1 MGIPAPL
8 GVSASGKPP
17 AGDQAN
23 AVLSGSFAAVGPSAP
38 FAFRGPMNLS
48 IWASYNTA
56 LTTTAGSLNA
66 SVAVAGALAVGNGIN
81 SANVPPGTTIGTIVG
96 TNITLKIPPI
106 SLSGFINAASNQMT
120 GVVQTDGLTGATV
133 TGPNIPTGTTVLA
146 VITPS
151 VPRSRHNPQ
160 GTPGVIQL
168 SANPT
173 GTTSDPNKPDVF
185 TFQRNGASITTT
197 GADAA
202 ALFTGV
208 EIVYSATVQLE
219 RSFDGGATWLVA
231 NVGGSG
237 VLAQWG
243 TGTPVAVTFGEPEKM
258 VLYRLNTIAYT
269 SGTINYR
276 ISETGGAAES
286 LGIGQLI

>member
-1 MGIPAPL
+1 MGISAPL

-23 AVLSGSFAAVGPSAP
+23 AVLSGQFTAVGPSAP
-38 FAFRGPMNLS
+38 FAFRGPMNVS

-66 SVAVAGALAVGNGIN
+66 SVAVAGAIAAGNGVN
-81 SANVPPGTTIGTIVG
+81 SANVPPGTVVASIAG
-96 TNITLKIPPI
+96 TNVVLKVPPV
-106 SLSGFINAASNQMT
+106 SLTGFVNAASNRMT
-120 GVVQTDGLTGATV
+120 GVAKTDGLLGATV
-133 TGPNIPTGTTVLA
+133 TGPFIPTGTTVTA
-146 VITPS
+146 IVTPS
-151 VPRSRHNPQ
+151 VPGSQNNPQ
-160 GTPGVIQL
+160 GVPGAIQL

-173 GTTSDPNKPDVF
+173 GTTIDPNKPDAYS
-185 TFQRNGASITTT
+185 FQRNGASITTT

-202 ALFTGV
+202 AIFTGV

-219 RSFDGGATWLVA
+219 RSFDGGSTWLVA

-237 VLAQWG
+237 VLAQWP
-243 TGTPVAVTFGEPEKM
+243 TGTPVAVTFGEPEKQ

>member
-38 FAFRGPMNLS
+38 FAFRGPMNVS

-66 SVAVAGALAVGNGIN
+66 TVAVAGAIAAGNGVN
-81 SANVPPGTTIGTIVG
+81 SANVPPGTVVESIAG
-96 TNITLKIPPI
+96 TNVVLKVPPI
-106 SLSGFINAASNQMT
+106 SLTGFINSASDRMT
-120 GVVQTDGLTGATV
+120 GIAQTDGLAGAAV
-133 TGPNIPTGTTVLA
+133 TGPGIPAGTTVLA
-146 VITPS
+146 ILTASIPGS
-151 VPRSRHNPQ
+151 QHNPQ
-160 GTPGVIQL
+160 GVPGTIQL

-173 GTTSDPNKPDVF
+173 ETTVDPNRPDAY
-185 TFQRNGASITTT
+185 TFQRNGNAITVA
-197 GADAA
+197 GADADA
-202 ALFTGV
+202 IFTGV

-219 RSFDGGATWLVA
+219 RSFDGGSTWLVA

-237 VLAQWG
+237 VLAQWP
-243 TGTPVAVTFGEPEKM
+243 TGTPVAVTFGEPEKQ

>member
-17 AGDQAN
+17 AGDAAN
-23 AVLSGSFAAVGPSAP
+23 AVLSGSFSAVGPSAP
-38 FAFRGPMNLS
+38 FAFRGPLNVS

-66 SVAVAGALAVGNGIN
+66 SVAVAGAIAAGNAIN
-81 SANVPPGTTIGTIVG
+81 SVNVPPGTVAASIVG
-96 TNITLKIPPI
+96 TNIVMKVPPI
-106 SLSGFINAASNQMT
+106 SLRGIINPAAAII
-120 GVVQTDGLTGATV
+120 DGLASTTGLLGATV
-133 TGPNIPTGTTVLA
+133 TGPGIPSGTTVTAINRAA
-146 VITPS
+146 VAPS
-151 VPRSRHNPQ
+151 LNSP
-160 GTPGVIQL
+160 GTTGQVQI

-173 GTTSDPNKPDVF
+173 ATTQDRNNPDAF
-185 TFQRNGASITTT
+185 SFQCTGNAITAT

-202 ALFTGV
+202 AIFTGV

-219 RSFDGGATWLVA
+219 RSFDGGSTWLVA

-237 VLAQWG
+237 VLAQWA
-243 TGTPVAVTFGEPEKM
+243 TGTPVAVTFGEPEKQ
-258 VLYRLNTIAYT
+258 VLYRLNTIAYA

-276 ISETGGAAES
+276 LSETGGAAES